1 MSLFDP
7 KTRTMRIDKVDEDT
21 YEGFN
26 AMCDE
31 RGIARDR
38 MFAVMV
44 KAFNKRPT
52 VFDLSDELTFGKY
65 RGLLLEDVIRADSR
79 YIAWLLRESS
89 WFQLAPHAE
98 LLLTEMESD

>member
-52 VFDLSDELTFGKY
+52 VFDLSKY